1 LFGVLMTEEAR
12 EEGFRMTKPGWGA
25 VVLGEPA
32 DLEDWTYTL
41 KEPFDP
47 WAEIRG
53 AETVLRSASF
63 DE

>member
-1 LFGVLMTEEAR
+1 MTEEAR